1 MFCRAARYRL
11 VMSGRAEHVA
21 TGGGRPA
28 SRPRVGGDGAGKA
41 RARRGPEAAGTVTTA
56 RALLP
61 PPCPVGAPSSSAG
74 RLRPPGPVLLRDRV
88 SCSPPWQC
96 LGGAVSASRLHPG
109 WRGEPHTPS
118 VCPECG
124 GTEPWR
130 LGRTPLGGGGL
141 CQPTRARLLRLQNC
155 PDTDRGQIDKC
166 LSSSE

>member
-1 MFCRAARYRL
+1 M
-11 VMSGRAEHVA
+11 A

-41 RARRGPEAAGTVTTA
+41 RARRGPKAAGTVTTA
-56 RALLP
+56 RASCLPRVPWEP
-61 PPCPVGAPSSSAG
+61 PPPAQGVSVPRACAAQGPS
-74 RLRPPGPVLLRDRV
+74 VLL
-88 SCSPPWQC
+88 SPRQC